1 MQTEKHPMT
10 NAKNSRKYLSPTN
23 TELSIVIIKDNCVKI
38 LINKVSLEKPKKT
51 IKHLSNLAKVL
62 SI

>member
-1 MQTEKHPMT
+1 MQTEKHPIT
-10 NAKNSRKYLSPTN
+10 NAKNRRKYLSPIN

-38 LINKVSLEKPKKT
+38 LINKVSLEKLKKT
-51 IKHLSNLAKVL
+51 IEHLSNLVKVL